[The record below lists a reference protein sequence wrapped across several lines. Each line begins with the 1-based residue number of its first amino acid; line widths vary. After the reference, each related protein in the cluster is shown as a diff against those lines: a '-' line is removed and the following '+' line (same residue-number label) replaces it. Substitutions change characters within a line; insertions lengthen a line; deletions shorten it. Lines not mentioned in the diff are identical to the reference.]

1 MNYDRWLW
9 QIRCIESCIV
19 WPWMNFSFEQ
29 IDLSQLCRLT
39 KGERE
44 RINRRKRVIDIC
56 TISYTYICILL
67 SIQETRLARIFI
79 KEFHAG
85 REIFFFRMTRYRFSI
100 GSVEKVEEGRLFW
113 QTKRRYIYVIG
124 ERWIIL
130 WNISSDRNRVTLSSL
145 WKRLA
150 SI

>member
-1 MNYDRWLW
+1 MIDDYDKFVASNLASYGREWISRLNKLTS
-9 QIRCIESCIV
+9 R
-19 WPWMNFSFEQ
+19 NFVAS
-29 IDLSQLCRLT
+29 RR
-39 KGERE
+39 GRERE
-44 RINRRKRVIDIC
+44 LIEGNESLTFVQFLI
-56 TISYTYICILL
+56 YIRILL
-67 SIQETRLARIFI
+67 SIQETRVARIFI

-85 REIFFFRMTRYRFSI
+85 REIFFFRTTRYRFSI
-100 GSVEKVEEGRLFW
+100 GSVGKVEEGRLFW